1 MVYITYNCPERFREM
16 TFEELLRG
24 DFNLANLSTGG
35 HGATRTV
42 ICNKVPARIMR
53 ITKVEQMILQLQAFN
68 QKYES
73 LRTTTPRSN
82 LYEHFPI
89 PKKTGGLRWIDAPNP
104 DLKKALDEL
113 KTLFQSWM
121 FADHHTCAFAYVNDR
136 SVISAAQKHQKF
148 NAWWFAHFDF
158 HGFFPSTTPEF
169 VVSQFEFIYPFNLIL
184 ASPTGHAELFKALD
198 LCFLNGAL
206 PQGTPIS
213 PLITN
218 IMMIPFDH
226 TLAKTLNHFNSGKVN
241 PDGTPITDRICYTRY
256 ADDLDIS
263 CKVIF
268 NYHAVEREIVSL
280 LAKMNVSFTLNGSK
294 TQFNSRAGRNWIL
307 GVMLNKDNQITIGY
321 RKNKIFKATIDT
333 YFRDKQQG
341 KKWSNEDLQS
351 FRGQIAWFTDV
362 QPETTTRI
370 IQKYNAKYSLDLITC
385 IRDDLYPGTSS

>member
-1 MVYITYNCPERFREM
+1 MV
-16 TFEELLRG
+16 
-24 DFNLANLSTGG
+24 
-35 HGATRTV
+35 
-42 ICNKVPARIMR
+42 
-53 ITKVEQMILQLQAFN
+53 LQLQAFN

-73 LRTTTPRSN
+73 LRQTNPRSN

-169 VVSQFEFIYPFNLIL
+169 VISQFELIYPFNLIL
-184 ASPTGHAELFKALD
+184 AIPTGRAELLQALD
-198 LCFLNGAL
+198 LCFLNGGL

-256 ADDLDIS
+256 ADDIDIS

-280 LAKMNVSFTLNGSK
+280 LAKMNAPFTLNESK

-333 YFRDKQQG
+333 YFRDKLQG
-341 KKWSNEDLQS
+341 KKWSDDDLQS

-362 QPETTTRI
+362 QPETTARI
-370 IQKYNAKYSLDLITC
+370 IQKYNAKYGLNLIAS